1 MAKKKKS
8 SNRNN
13 VNWNNAKVQA
23 VISYIQLGENR
34 ITKAEIM
41 SLANKD
47 IYYQLKNSGYIK
59 ESEKGHYI
67 GTKKLH
73 SHVAKLDNSYFS
85 SSGSKEHSQKLRD
98 SLSLLPKSV
107 FERRDFKSSYDI
119 EKQFNRTTLKS
130 QEYKESLIAMKQN
143 TYECLARLN
152 NSYNTALERCASDYE
167 KYNLHLSYIK
177 EKEHYESQLSYLSE
191 KPYLT
196 PDYQVTLTEQERY
209 SFIDNLESYRE
220 HLDERSPA
228 YDYYT
233 ESINKL
239 KALADGTVTVNIE
252 IITNSYGN
260 REIALHENFEVF
272 TGTPQIFLM

>member
-1 MAKKKKS
+1 MAKKKQN
-8 SNRNN
+8 NRNN
-13 VNWNNAKVQA
+13 VNWNNPKVQA
-23 VISYIQLGENR
+23 VVSYIQLGENR

-47 IYYQLKNSGYIK
+47 IYYQLRNSGYIK
-59 ESEKGHYI
+59 ESEKGHFT

-73 SHVAKLDNSYFS
+73 TYISKLDNSHFA

-98 SLSLLPKSV
+98 SLSLIPKSV
-107 FERRDFKSSYDI
+107 LERRDFKSSYDI
-119 EKQFNRTTLKS
+119 EKQFNKITLKS
-130 QEYKESLIAMKQN
+130 QEYKETLQTMKQN
-143 TYECLARLN
+143 IKDSLFKMEASYQVGLN
-152 NSYNTALERCASDYE
+152 ACNSEYMRYKLNI
-167 KYNLHLSYIK
+167 SYQK

-239 KALADGTVTVNIE
+239 KELPEGTVTVNIE
-252 IITNSYGN
+252 IITSSYGN
-260 REIALHENFEVF
+260 REIELHENFEVF
-272 TGTPQIFLM
+272 SGTPQIFLT